1 MDEIGTLANQN
12 FLEWESRLKHIDEML
27 GRANALHADA
37 PEGSEMHLHLTNA
50 RKARDEIAVD
60 LTHVRTLPESELT
73 HTANKM
79 DGLKASFEAI
89 GLQLEKLLAAV
100 FKGA

>member
-60 LTHVRTLPESELT
+60 LTHVRDLPESALVNT
-73 HTANKM
+73 TNRM
-79 DGLKASFEAI
+79 DGLKTSFEAI
-89 GLQLEKLLAAV
+89 GRQLEKLLATV
-100 FKGA
+100 FNVA